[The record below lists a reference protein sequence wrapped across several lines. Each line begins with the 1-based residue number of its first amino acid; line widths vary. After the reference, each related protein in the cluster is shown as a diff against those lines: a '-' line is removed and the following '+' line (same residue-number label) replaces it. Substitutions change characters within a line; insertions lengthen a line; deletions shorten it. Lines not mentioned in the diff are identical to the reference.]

1 MRMCMYMCECVCVC
15 ARARARVR
23 VYTCMCTCTCM
34 CTSADVK
41 PTHHHV
47 DLGFDSQKLGKLS
60 RITADLEAEYDHIS
74 DLEIKLDDTKVCPA
88 RI

>member
-1 MRMCMYMCECVCVC
+1 MRMCMYMCECECVCV
-15 ARARARVR
+15 RARARVR

-34 CTSADVK
+34 CTSADIK

-47 DLGFDSQKLGKLS
+47 DLDSQKLGKLS